1 MNALDH
7 LRRYPNA
14 RPSTIAAL
22 VERDRTHAKLR
33 AEVLK
38 LRRKERFARIKR
50 ALWPDWVWRLR

>member
-22 VERDRTHAKLR
+22 VERERTHAKLR

-38 LRRKERFARIKR
+38 LRRKERIDRIKR
-50 ALWPDWVWRLR
+50 ALWPSWVWR

>member
-22 VERDRTHAKLR
+22 VERERTHAKLR

-38 LRRKERFARIKR
+38 LRRKERIARIKK
-50 ALWPDWVWRLR
+50 ALRWPDWVWR

>member
-1 MNALDH
+1 MTALDH
-7 LRRYPNA
+7 LRRFPNA

-38 LRRKERFARIKR
+38 LRRKERIKR
-50 ALWPDWVWRLR
+50 ALWPSWVWR

>member
-7 LRRYPNA
+7 LRRFPNA

-22 VERDRTHAKLR
+22 VERERTHAKMR

-38 LRRKERFARIKR
+38 LRRQKRIDTIKR
-50 ALWPDWVWRLR
+50 VIRWPAHVWRW

>member
-22 VERDRTHAKLR
+22 VERERTHAKLR

-38 LRRKERFARIKR
+38 LRRKERIARIKR
-50 ALWPDWVWRLR
+50 ALWPSWVWR

>member
-22 VERDRTHAKLR
+22 VERERTHAKLR

-38 LRRKERFARIKR
+38 LRRKERFARIKK
-50 ALWPDWVWRLR
+50 ALRWPDWVWR

>member
-22 VERDRTHAKLR
+22 VERERTHAKLR

-38 LRRKERFARIKR
+38 LRRKERLARIKK
-50 ALWPDWVWRLR
+50 ALRWPHWVWR

>member
-22 VERDRTHAKLR
+22 VERERTHAKLR

-38 LRRKERFARIKR
+38 LRRKERIARIKK
-50 ALWPDWVWRLR
+50 ALHWPSWVWR